1 MFRFKVSLLFAHTVK
16 FRTQDLLRL
25 FPLMAVLAVVGCSD
39 ELGNYPSVPA
49 PSYACV
55 VTLTV
60 PKEGV
65 VGEWIPLKASL
76 TNGPWIQVRRRDVPA
91 GSIAWPKQPPS
102 FQEEV
107 AASLTFVTDPPGA
120 ARFNVPTMRSVQ
132 NDPFGRQVIFSQP
145 GVYKIWG
152 ISGYPTVSTS
162 SVETI
167 TIRVRQ

>member
-1 MFRFKVSLLFAHTVK
+1 
-16 FRTQDLLRL
+16 
-25 FPLMAVLAVVGCSD
+25 MAVLAVVGCSD
-39 ELGNYPSVPA
+39 ELGSHPFVPA
-49 PSYACV
+49 PSYSCV

-76 TNGPWIQVRRRDVPA
+76 TNGPWIQVRRRDVPD
-91 GSIAWPKQPPS
+91 GSIAWPEQPAS
-102 FQEEV
+102 FQQEV

-120 ARFNVPTMRSVQ
+120 ARLDVPTMQSVQ
-132 NDPFGRQVIFSQP
+132 SDSYGRQATFSQP

-167 TIRVRQ
+167 TIRVKQ